1 MKLRIQG
8 NSIRLRLSRS
18 EVERFGATGD
28 ISETV
33 EFEPGNQFTYSFRTG
48 ESLGAVHDTDGIH
61 IVVPHQSAQD
71 WAGTDRVSIEGTQ
84 PLAGGRTLEI
94 LIEKDFKCIHKSG
107 DANEDAYPN
116 PLAGTAS
123 SS

>member
-1 MKLRIQG
+1 MKLRIQA

-18 EVERFGATGD
+18 EVERFGAAGH
-28 ISETV
+28 IGESV
-33 EFEPGNQFTYSFRTG
+33 EFQPGNHFTYSIRTG

-61 IVVPHQSAQD
+61 IVVPQHLAQD
-71 WAGTDRVSIEGTQ
+71 WARTDRVSIEGAH
-84 PLAGGRTLEI
+84 PLAGGGTLEI

-116 PLAGTAS
+116 PLASTA
-123 SS
+123 

>member
-18 EVERFGATGD
+18 EVERFGVAGH
-28 ISETV
+28 ISDTV
-33 EFEPGNQFTYSFRTG
+33 EFEPGNFTYSLRAG
-48 ESLGAVHDTDGIH
+48 ESLGAVHNTDGIH
-61 IVVPHQSAQD
+61 IVVPHHLAQD
-71 WAGTDRVSIEGTQ
+71 WARSDRVSIECGQ
-84 PLAGGRTLEI
+84 PLAGGGTLEI

-116 PLAGTAS
+116 PLASTAQS
-123 SS
+123 

>member
-18 EVERFGATGD
+18 EVEHFGATGH

-33 EFEPGNQFTYSFRTG
+33 EFGSGSHFTYSFRTG
-48 ESLGAVHDTDGIH
+48 ESLAAVHNADGIQ
-61 IVVPHQSAQD
+61 IVVPHHEAQD
-71 WAGTDRVSIEGTQ
+71 WAHTDRVSIEGEQ
-84 PLAGGRTLEI
+84 PLARGRTLEI
-94 LIEKDFKCIHKSG
+94 LIEKDFKCIHKSA

-116 PLAGTAS
+116 PLAGTAPA
-123 SS
+123 